1 MGGDL
6 RGAEIAACKIA
17 GLRLPRFESWSCH
30 TPPDLRKRGMWGA
43 RVRPL
48 GGAGLPP
55 FSLPGRGADARRA
68 GTRDR
73 AANRSPAGAGW
84 TGAACREGRDGA
96 GPTAPRDRV
105 RSRTGIYGCGGTAS
119 SWCGEFGESTGA
131 DRLAEG
137 HPEFVGEVGSGVAVP
152 CEAQSRRRRISA
164 SSTRMI
170 VTRYAD
176 VSGCATRMSARY
188 CRRWRGGAPFP
199 RCTG

>member
-30 TPPDLRKRGMWGA
+30 TPPDLRKRGIWASPCTRWPGLVYLHFPSQDAA
-43 RVRPL
+43 RT
-48 GGAGLPP
+48 
-55 FSLPGRGADARRA
+55 RGA

-176 VSGCATRMSARY
+176 VSGCATRMS
-188 CRRWRGGAPFP
+188 
-199 RCTG
+199 